1 MNYRYRG
8 RMASSTPAR
17 PGRRPGA
24 SGTQEAI
31 LIAAGTLFAEH
42 GFQSTTVR
50 AVAGAA
56 DVDPALVHHFFGT
69 KEQLF
74 VEAMRL
80 PIDPA
85 TFIPPLIDPG
95 LDGLGERLTRAILAI
110 VTQPPAGAAAASPM
124 LGLLRSAATHPEA
137 ARMLR
142 EFIGAAILDR
152 VAAAIEAD
160 RPQLRAALCG
170 SQIVGLLMAREV
182 VGIPALVAADADE
195 LAAAYGPVLQ
205 HYLTGD
211 LSSVSGLC

>member
-1 MNYRYRG
+1 ME
-8 RMASSTPAR
+8 SSSPVRA
-17 PGRRPGA
+17 GRRPGA
-24 SGTQEAI
+24 SGTREAI
-31 LIAAGTLFAEH
+31 LAAAGTLFTEH

-50 AVAGAA
+50 AVAAAA

-69 KEQLF
+69 KERLF

-85 TFIPPLIDPG
+85 TFIPQLLGPG
-95 LDGLGERLTRAILAI
+95 LDGLGERLARGILAI
-110 VTQPPAGAAAASPM
+110 VTQPAAGTTASPL
-124 LGLLRSAATHPEA
+124 LGLLRSATTHPEA

-142 EFIGAAILDR
+142 EFIGATILDR
-152 VAAAIEAD
+152 VAAAIQAD

-182 VGIPALVAADADE
+182 VGVPALVGADSDE

-211 LSSVSGLC
+211 LSGALTGDLTAT